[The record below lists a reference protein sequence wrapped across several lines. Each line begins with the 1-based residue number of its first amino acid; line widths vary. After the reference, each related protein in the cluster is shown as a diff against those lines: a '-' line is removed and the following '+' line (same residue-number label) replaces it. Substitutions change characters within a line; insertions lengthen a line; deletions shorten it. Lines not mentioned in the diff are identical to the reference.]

1 MRSLQGILNVEPQPK
16 LHMMG
21 LNHLKFCRIFDTV
34 QYESKDQL
42 LFDENANH
50 TERTCT
56 QTTSISRGHSST
68 FDYIPF
74 LPIEYTFILSNG
86 VKSH

>member
-1 MRSLQGILNVEPQPK
+1 MVSRAREA
-16 LHMMG
+16 MG
-21 LNHLKFCRIFDTV
+21 EKEVSVGACGKRIEGAR
-34 QYESKDQL
+34 ESKNRGPRDL
-42 LFDENANH
+42 DRNTNH